1 MRWENWRD
9 GGYYVTASRWNGIE
23 TEPKTAS
30 SAAPVP
36 VIPYLAS
43 LLRNHRMRLGNPETG
58 PMFPGTSGKPVCLN
72 NVLNRAIKPAL
83 KAAGIEWHGWHS
95 FRRGLATNLHDLGVD
110 DKTTQAILRHSDVAV
125 TQACYIKTLP
135 AQSVSAM
142 DALEKSLM
150 GTKCVQQ
157 PAKQLN

>member
-1 MRWENWRD
+1 
-9 GGYYVTASRWNGIE
+9 
-23 TEPKTAS
+23 
-30 SAAPVP
+30 
-36 VIPYLAS
+36 
-43 LLRNHRMRLGNPETG
+43 
-58 PMFPGTSGKPVCLN
+58 MFPGASGKPACLN

-83 KAAGIEWHGWHS
+83 RAAGIEWHGWHA

-135 AQSVSAM
+135 AQSVAAM
-142 DALEKSLM
+142 DALESLL
-150 GTKCVQQ
+150 GTKCVRE